1 MSPHAMNAS
10 PWVKGDPPGA
20 APPPT
25 TTSTTSRRVG
35 LGLGS
40 ADLSNSMAAT
50 PPRRQIG
57 PFPTPP
63 SFSDRE
69 NRHPRSPPR
78 IRVSASPPSSYSTSS
93 TYPADDSPTDFSPSH
108 LRVNPFPPSFPSSS
122 PRRPSSSSSSASSRL
137 SFLRALLP
145 KRLRPRFVPDTPPLV
160 APRSPSLMRPHPST
174 RHGPSAAR
182 RVCTPRRALLALM
195 LLALVV
201 ALHATGVEHAK
212 EQVQRWRGGQGHHS
226 SAPARRPVA
235 AFVQGA
241 GGGEAGA
248 DGEGE
253 QHAAAA
259 VRAQDRP
266 REVVRAPEMEKRPK
280 PHRAAKFDEVPQA
293 RPAPPRPK
301 AEEAAAKEEDAPL
314 PFVADDA
321 AAGKSGGDAADRPEE
336 DKQAGLEAVVEQ
348 AEKEAARAEFELN
361 EKLEME
367 KVAVK
372 PKAKRPVKVA
382 HKVDKVVEAIVA
394 VPAEAEAK
402 AQAAVDKAVT
412 AAKKKAAAQKKKD
425 ASRYKR
431 LLPTGVPPRRH
442 LYGANFVLSA
452 EDLEAQ
458 TEVED
463 PELTNA
469 MVKVPTAKQLK
480 KLFEQGKKRYA
491 EDEDDWRAFEW
502 KAPPADASLQRLVDK
517 LSPVRACPLRSL

>member
-1 MSPHAMNAS
+1 
-10 PWVKGDPPGA
+10 
-20 APPPT
+20 
-25 TTSTTSRRVG
+25 
-35 LGLGS
+35 
-40 ADLSNSMAAT
+40 
-50 PPRRQIG
+50 
-57 PFPTPP
+57 
-63 SFSDRE
+63 
-69 NRHPRSPPR
+69 
-78 IRVSASPPSSYSTSS
+78 
-93 TYPADDSPTDFSPSH
+93 
-108 LRVNPFPPSFPSSS
+108 
-122 PRRPSSSSSSASSRL
+122 
-137 SFLRALLP
+137 
-145 KRLRPRFVPDTPPLV
+145 
-160 APRSPSLMRPHPST
+160 
-174 RHGPSAAR
+174 
-182 RVCTPRRALLALM
+182 M

-212 EQVQRWRGGQGHHS
+212 EQVQRWRGGQGHHA

-248 DGEGE
+248 DGDSE

-259 VRAQDRP
+259 VKAQDRP
-266 REVVRAPEMEKRPK
+266 REVVRAPEMEKWPK
-280 PHRAAKFDEVPQA
+280 PHRAAKVDEVPQA

-336 DKQAGLEAVVEQ
+336 DEQAGLEAVVEQ